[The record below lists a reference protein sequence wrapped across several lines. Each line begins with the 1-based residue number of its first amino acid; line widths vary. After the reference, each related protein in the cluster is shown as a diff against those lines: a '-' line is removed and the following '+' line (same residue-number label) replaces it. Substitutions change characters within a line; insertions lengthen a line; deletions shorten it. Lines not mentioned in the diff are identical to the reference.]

1 MTAPPPI
8 TSGAYTATPNSALDA
23 TGACRWWVT
32 GPGMAGGKERR
43 TRFLTRPEMVEE
55 LAELLRDVA
64 VSR

>member
-8 TSGAYTATPNSALDA
+8 TSGAYTATPNSPLDA
-23 TGACRWWVT
+23 TGACRWWVA
-32 GPGMAGGKERR
+32 GPGIGRR